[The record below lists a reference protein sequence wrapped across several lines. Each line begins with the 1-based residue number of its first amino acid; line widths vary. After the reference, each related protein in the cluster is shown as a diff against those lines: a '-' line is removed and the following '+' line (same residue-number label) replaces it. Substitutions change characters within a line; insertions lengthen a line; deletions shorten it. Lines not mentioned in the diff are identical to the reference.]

1 MFLPLVYFVLY
12 MEKVQTG
19 FVIEFYSNA
28 CLVRTKDA
36 DIPCIA
42 IKDIVVGD
50 VVKIEI
56 VQDSKETKGLI
67 LSKENRK
74 SALQKKEGL
83 KSKTIAANVTY
94 VGIMVT
100 QEPKTASEFIDKWIL
115 TSLLSNIR
123 PFIINNKID
132 LEPNE
137 AYIEKLNIY
146 RDLDIKII
154 SISAKNN
161 ININEIK
168 EYLEGKCVVF
178 VGNSGA
184 GKSTLTNCLTG
195 KNIKTNSLSNNQG
208 VHTTSISTLYE
219 VEKNIR
225 IIDSPGV
232 RDLPITGW
240 RRNQIIKGFVEL
252 HRLSERCKFNDCN
265 HSNNEGCAILNA
277 LGNGEISKSRYNNF
291 IKFRDAEESE

>member
-1 MFLPLVYFVLY
+1 MK
-12 MEKVQTG
+12 KVQTG

-168 EYLEGKCVVF
+168 EYLEEKCVVF

>member
-1 MFLPLVYFVLY
+1 MYFVLY
-12 MEKVQTG
+12 MKKVQTG

-195 KNIKTNSLSNNQG
+195 KNIRTNSLSNNQG

>member
-1 MFLPLVYFVLY
+1 MYFVLY
-12 MEKVQTG
+12 MKKVQTG

-42 IKDIVVGD
+42 IKNIVVGD
-50 VVKIEI
+50 VVKINI

-67 LSKENRK
+67 LSREPRK

-83 KSKTIAANVTY
+83 KSKTIAANITH
-94 VGIMVT
+94 VGILVT
-100 QEPKTASEFIDKWIL
+100 QEPKTAHEFIDKWIL
-115 TSLLSNIR
+115 TSILSRIK

-132 LEPNE
+132 LKPDE
-137 AYIEKLNIY
+137 AYISKLNIY
-146 RDLDIKII
+146 KKLDISIFE
-154 SISAKNN
+154 ISAKNN
-161 ININEIK
+161 TNISQVK
-168 EYLEGKCVVF
+168 EYLEEKCVVF

-195 KNIKTNSLSNNQG
+195 RDIKTNMLSNNQG
-208 VHTTSISTLYE
+208 VHTTSVSTLYE
-219 VEKNIR
+219 IKNNIK

-240 RRNQIIKGFVEL
+240 KSNEIIRGFIEL
-252 HRLSERCKFNDCN
+252 QMLAEKCKFNDCN
-265 HSNNEGCAILNA
+265 HINNDGCAIVNA
-277 LGNGEISKSRYNNF
+277 LDNGEINKSRYNNF
-291 IKFRDAEESE
+291 IKFRDAEENE

>member
-1 MFLPLVYFVLY
+1 MYFVLY

-252 HRLSERCKFNDCN
+252 HKLSEKCKFNDCN

>member
-1 MFLPLVYFVLY
+1 

-67 LSKENRK
+67 LSKDNRK

-219 VEKNIR
+219 VEKNIK

-291 IKFRDAEESE
+291 IKFRDAEENE

>member
-1 MFLPLVYFVLY
+1 MK
-12 MEKVQTG
+12 KVQTG

-252 HRLSERCKFNDCN
+252 HKLSEKCKFNDCN

>member
-1 MFLPLVYFVLY
+1 MK
-12 MEKVQTG
+12 KVQTG

-67 LSKENRK
+67 LSKDNRK

>member
-1 MFLPLVYFVLY
+1 

-67 LSKENRK
+67 LSKDNRK

-146 RDLDIKII
+146 KDLDIKII

-291 IKFRDAEESE
+291 IKFRDAEENE

>member
-1 MFLPLVYFVLY
+1 MYFVLN

-19 FVIEFYSNA
+19 FVIEFYSNG

-291 IKFRDAEESE
+291 IKFRDAEENE

>member
-1 MFLPLVYFVLY
+1 

-67 LSKENRK
+67 LLKENRK

-161 ININEIK
+161 TNINEIK

>member
-1 MFLPLVYFVLY
+1 

-74 SALQKKEGL
+74 SALHKKEGL

-100 QEPKTASEFIDKWIL
+100 QEPKTSSEFIDKWIL

>member
-1 MFLPLVYFVLY
+1 MYFVLY
-12 MEKVQTG
+12 MKKVQTG

-42 IKDIVVGD
+42 IKNIVVGD
-50 VVKIEI
+50 VVKINI

-67 LSKENRK
+67 LSREPRK

-83 KSKTIAANVTY
+83 KSKTIAANITH
-94 VGIMVT
+94 VGILVT
-100 QEPKTASEFIDKWIL
+100 QEPKTAHEFIDKWIL
-115 TSLLSNIR
+115 TSILSGIE

-132 LEPNE
+132 LKPDE
-137 AYIEKLNIY
+137 AYISKLNIY
-146 RDLDIKII
+146 KKLDISILE
-154 SISAKNN
+154 ISAKNN
-161 ININEIK
+161 TNISQVK
-168 EYLEGKCVVF
+168 EYLEEKCVVF

-195 KNIKTNSLSNNQG
+195 RDIKTNMLSNNQG
-208 VHTTSISTLYE
+208 VHTTSVSTLYE
-219 VEKNIR
+219 IKNNIK

-240 RRNQIIKGFVEL
+240 KSNEIIRGFIEL
-252 HRLSERCKFNDCN
+252 QMLAEKCKFNDCN
-265 HSNNEGCAILNA
+265 HINNDGCAIVNA
-277 LGNGEISKSRYNNF
+277 LDNGEINKSRYNNF
-291 IKFRDAEESE
+291 IKFRDAEENE

>member
-1 MFLPLVYFVLY
+1 

-277 LGNGEISKSRYNNF
+277 LGNGEINKSRYNNF

>member
-1 MFLPLVYFVLY
+1 MYFVLY

-67 LSKENRK
+67 LSKDNRK

-137 AYIEKLNIY
+137 EYIEKLNIY